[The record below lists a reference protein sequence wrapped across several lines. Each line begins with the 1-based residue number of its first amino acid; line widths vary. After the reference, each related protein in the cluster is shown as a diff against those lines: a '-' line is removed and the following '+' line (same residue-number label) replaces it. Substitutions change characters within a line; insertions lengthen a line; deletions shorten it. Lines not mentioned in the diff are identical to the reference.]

1 MSELLQT
8 EVEFELPK
16 GYVDGEGTLHREG
29 VMRLATAADEI
40 KPLTDPRVK
49 ANPSYLSVVLL
60 SRVLTRLGDLE
71 EVTPHVVENLFV
83 TDLAYLQELY
93 ARVNEYGADV
103 VEAVCPECG
112 ESFEAPV
119 VHRDGAGG
127 SGPSGDEE
135 VAQTGDGDPGVMP
148 GNPESGGVDAPDA
161 ADAVDPAKAT
171 EPTAR
176 PDSPSP
182 TTAPGRLTVGEPLR
196 REPDPERREPDLDR
210 DTAPES
216 DTE

>member
-1 MSELLQT
+1 VSERLQT

-16 GYVDGEGTLHREG
+16 GYVDGEGTLHRVG

-103 VEAVCPECG
+103 AEAVCPECG

-119 VHRDGAGG
+119 THRDGAV
-127 SGPSGDEE
+127 GPEPPDDEE
-135 VAQTGDGDPGVMP
+135 LAATEDGDPEVMP
-148 GNPESGGVDAPDA
+148 GNPDPGGVDAPDV
-161 ADAVDPAKAT
+161 ADAVASAKAA

-176 PDSPSP
+176 SDSPSP
-182 TTAPGRLTVGEPLR
+182 PTAPGRLTVGEPVR
-196 REPDPERREPDLDR
+196 RGSDPDP
-210 DTAPES
+210 APES
-216 DTE
+216 DAE

>member
-1 MSELLQT
+1 VSELLQT

-16 GYVDGEGTLHREG
+16 GYVDGEGTLHRAG

-60 SRVLTRLGDLE
+60 SRVVTRLGDLE

-93 ARVNEYGADV
+93 TRVNEYGADV
-103 VEAVCPECG
+103 AEAVCPECG

-119 VHRDGAGG
+119 TRRDG
-127 SGPSGDEE
+127 SVGPEPADDGE
-135 VAQTGDGDPGVMP
+135 VTATEYGDPEVMP
-148 GNPESGGVDAPDA
+148 GNPEPGGADAPDAPDA
-161 ADAVDPAKAT
+161 ADAVDSAKAA
-171 EPTAR
+171 ESTAR
-176 PDSPSP
+176 SDSPSP
-182 TTAPGRLTVGEPLR
+182 ATAPGRLTVGEPLR
-196 REPDPERREPDLDR
+196 RGPDPDR
-210 DTAPES
+210 DPAPES
-216 DTE
+216 DAE